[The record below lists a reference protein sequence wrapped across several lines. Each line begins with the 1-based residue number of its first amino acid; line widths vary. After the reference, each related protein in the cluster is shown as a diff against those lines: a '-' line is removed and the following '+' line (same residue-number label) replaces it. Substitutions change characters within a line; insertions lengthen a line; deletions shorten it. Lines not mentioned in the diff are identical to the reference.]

1 MLAQKIHTHLVLLAL
16 AAMPATG
23 ALAQRASHA
32 AVPEQPVS
40 AHMAAAEA
48 DAISET
54 RAAPTLPAGTVITV
68 LVTDTVSSRYH
79 EVGKQISARVATSM
93 FDAGNDLVIPAD
105 AVVRGVITDI
115 SSEDGGRIEFTFYG
129 VEFGGRRYPLQVRV
143 ISLPTRKQRRGNTA
157 GDVAKVGAGAILGG
171 VAGRIIGGNAKGTII
186 GGVTGAAAGVGV
198 AAGTRK
204 DDIVVDAGA
213 PILLMLTTPFVL

>member
-1 MLAQKIHTHLVLLAL
+1 MV
-16 AAMPATG
+16 
-23 ALAQRASHA
+23 
-32 AVPEQPVS
+32 
-40 AHMAAAEA
+40 
-48 DAISET
+48 
-54 RAAPTLPAGTVITV
+54 
-68 LVTDTVSSRYH
+68 
-79 EVGKQISARVATSM
+79 
-93 FDAGNDLVIPAD
+93 DAGNDLVIPAD
-105 AVVRGVITDI
+105 AIVRGVVTDI